1 MKCGNCG
8 KGRMAIGRAT
18 VESSVRGETH
28 AVTVEG
34 EVCNRCGFVVFT
46 EEQAGLYTIASADAY
61 RKAHGLLTNAELK
74 AARRRLGM
82 TQQQFAD
89 RLRVGVASVKRWEL
103 GAIQDESSD
112 RLIRLSTDLQAA
124 QDNLRQIK
132 QFTAR
137 ATAQISAA
145 RALRTR

>member
-8 KGRMAIGRAT
+8 KGRMVTRQT
-18 VESSVRGETH
+18 SVESTMRGESYTIT
-28 AVTVEG
+28 VTG
-34 EVCNRCGFVVFT
+34 EVCNKCGFVVFT
-46 EEQAGLYTIASADAY
+46 EQQADLYTLASADAY

-89 RLRVGVASVKRWEL
+89 RLRVGIASVKRWEL

-112 RLIRLSTDLQAA
+112 QLIRLSTDLQAA

-132 QFTAR
+132 QLTARAIPQRATAR
-137 ATAQISAA
+137 AT
-145 RALRTR
+145 RTR